1 MVVVWDFGVSRFGFW
16 WGFGVS
22 GLGSGSGFGVSS
34 FGFCGLYDAGYVV
47 WFR

>member
-1 MVVVWDFGVSRFGFW
+1 MLCLIYGGDFGGGCV
-16 WGFGVS
+16 GFGVS

-34 FGFCGLYDAGYVV
+34 FGFCGFYDAGYVV